1 MPLLFPHYK
10 CYYEESLLRNPITTH
25 DINSDIITCEV
36 QAGHIEVKS
45 NERVANEGSCLIG
58 QSFGLNLIIEL
69 MEDACLQSGKN
80 NRARAFIQLDVL
92 MGEKIL
98 LSGEAAAVWIH

>member
-1 MPLLFPHYK
+1 MLLVFPHYK
-10 CYYEESLLRNPITTH
+10 CYYEVSLLWNPITTH

-36 QAGHIEVKS
+36 RAGHIEVKL
-45 NERVANEGSCLIG
+45 NERVANESSCLIG

-69 MEDACLQSGKN
+69 MEDACFQSGKN
-80 NRARAFIQLDVL
+80 NRARALIQLDVL

-98 LSGEAAAVWIH
+98 LSGEAAAVWIR